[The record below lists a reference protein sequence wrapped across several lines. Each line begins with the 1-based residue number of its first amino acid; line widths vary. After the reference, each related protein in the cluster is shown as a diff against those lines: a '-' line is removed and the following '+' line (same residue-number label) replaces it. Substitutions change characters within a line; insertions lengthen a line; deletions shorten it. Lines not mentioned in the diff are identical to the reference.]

1 MQLHCKSITLSC
13 EANPGNPELLDEN
26 GVSPSRHTVQIFAPG
41 ANAAYSRELWRA
53 QGGILIRFI
62 AGSFF
67 LLPLREQARAN
78 NTNCPQITIG
88 CERTRLQQH
97 QIFFD

>member
-13 EANPGNPELLDEN
+13 EANPVNPDLLDET
-26 GVSPSRHTVQIFAPG
+26 SCHTVQIVALG
-41 ANAAYSRELWRA
+41 ANAAYSRALWRA

-67 LLPLREQARAN
+67 VLPLREQATAN
-78 NTNCPQITIG
+78 NTNCPQITVG
-88 CERTRLQQH
+88 CKRTRLQQR